1 MSGVRKSERKN
12 PQRDLPPKPSPSYNE
27 VKKKFGMENMTIEEL
42 TVFLRHTSRWLG
54 TDLTTK
60 SVKNYI
66 KTICDHSDGLL
77 RPDDFKE
84 NPENPKSSYCIR
96 PECQG
101 LLIVLINSEYFDG
114 RKNDRRLKT
123 RSDLNNQLA
132 KNVREYLTD
141 SDKQLVLN
149 NPSYVNAELEAQL
162 SRQIN
167 QQLITLLR
175 TMYHVSPVIRYKLMM
190 EFLKQLVSLND
201 WMSRQDSKETA
212 ARMVYAHELDEIH
225 DALYQKGLFSSKSL
239 DELLINLLAFRM
251 HDKEFTY
258 IKDNEEMT
266 PIGVYLATLIF
277 QGGFPEESE
286 AQKKM
291 NDIDRAV
298 ENQSLYQCIQE
309 KAKKILDL
317 SNPFEEQMYYD
328 LMNMAKIRCCTP
340 YVSPEEYDRMV
351 RFTESAIAN
360 DKWDILSKFWE
371 LDNQILSRHDM
382 EKN

>member
-1 MSGVRKSERKN
+1 M
-12 PQRDLPPKPSPSYNE
+12 
-27 VKKKFGMENMTIEEL
+27 
-42 TVFLRHTSRWLG
+42 
-54 TDLTTK
+54 
-60 SVKNYI
+60 
-66 KTICDHSDGLL
+66 
-77 RPDDFKE
+77 
-84 NPENPKSSYCIR
+84 
-96 PECQG
+96 
-101 LLIVLINSEYFDG
+101 INSEYFDG

-277 QGGFPEESE
+277 QGGFLKNLKL
-286 AQKKM
+286 KK
-291 NDIDRAV
+291 D
-298 ENQSLYQCIQE
+298 E
-309 KAKKILDL
+309 
-317 SNPFEEQMYYD
+317 
-328 LMNMAKIRCCTP
+328 
-340 YVSPEEYDRMV
+340 
-351 RFTESAIAN
+351 
-360 DKWDILSKFWE
+360 
-371 LDNQILSRHDM
+371 
-382 EKN
+382 

>member
-1 MSGVRKSERKN
+1 M
-12 PQRDLPPKPSPSYNE
+12 
-27 VKKKFGMENMTIEEL
+27 
-42 TVFLRHTSRWLG
+42 
-54 TDLTTK
+54 
-60 SVKNYI
+60 
-66 KTICDHSDGLL
+66 
-77 RPDDFKE
+77 
-84 NPENPKSSYCIR
+84 
-96 PECQG
+96 
-101 LLIVLINSEYFDG
+101 INSEYFDG

-175 TMYHVSPVIRYKLMM
+175 TMYHVSPVIRYKFMM
-190 EFLKQLVSLND
+190 ELIKQLVSLND

-298 ENQSLYQCIQE
+298 ENQSLYQCTQE

-328 LMNMAKIRCCTP
+328 LMNMAKIRCCPP